1 MINKKMRWFS
11 FCKTKKTKN
20 EKTKNEKTKKTKN
33 EKTKNEKSRRDNR
46 KMTTRREPPTKINLN
61 ADKGPR
67 TTLLSASARQ
77 DLDDMFFM

>member
-1 MINKKMRWFS
+1 MRWFS
-11 FCKTKKTKN
+11 FC
-20 EKTKNEKTKKTKN
+20 KTKKTKN

-67 TTLLSASARQ
+67 TKPLLSAAARR
-77 DLDDMFFM
+77 DLDDAFFM